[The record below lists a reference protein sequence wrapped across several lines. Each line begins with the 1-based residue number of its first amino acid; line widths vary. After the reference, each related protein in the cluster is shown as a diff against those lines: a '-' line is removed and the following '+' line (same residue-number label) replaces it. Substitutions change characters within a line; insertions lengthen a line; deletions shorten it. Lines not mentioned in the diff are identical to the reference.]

1 MTKKGY
7 QNLTLNQL
15 VDWADTLDEAINE
28 PCLYC
33 GKNLPNTDKPNYT
46 LGEAIKEYFKQKEES
61 K

>member
-15 VDWADTLDEAINE
+15 VDWADTLDEAI
-28 PCLYC
+28 
-33 GKNLPNTDKPNYT
+33 
-46 LGEAIKEYFKQKEES
+46 KEYFKQKEES